1 MAVEPP
7 TTTTDSSNST
17 SSKGAF
23 GPAVVDLPSRRHACE
38 YHTRI
43 YLTRQT
49 RQRVNLQ
56 PPSCDDARPVL
67 VESDV
72 RVKAAPKASG
82 PSWGSTRQAMPKG
95 KETSTEGHG
104 AGNSVNQFPVPVPGL
119 TPRSG
124 EPHAQ
129 ACHASPC
136 GSRRS
141 QWLALCSM
149 YVRLLV
155 FSPASRLD
163 SCSSRS
169 SQQSTRHY

>member
-1 MAVEPP
+1 MLAFHPP
-7 TTTTDSSNST
+7 
-17 SSKGAF
+17 GHAR
-23 GPAVVDLPSRRHACE
+23 GGRRRRE
-38 YHTRI
+38 
-43 YLTRQT
+43 
-49 RQRVNLQ
+49 
-56 PPSCDDARPVL
+56 
-67 VESDV
+67 
-72 RVKAAPKASG
+72 
-82 PSWGSTRQAMPKG
+82 G
-95 KETSTEGHG
+95 KERKRPRKGHG
-104 AGNSVNQFPVPVPGL
+104 TGNSVNQFPVPVPGL